1 MIDIRNLE
9 VSYGKSKVVK
19 DVSFR
24 VEGGNIL
31 SIIGP
36 NGSGKSSLIKSIIG
50 LVKPSSGS
58 IFFENVSR
66 SAQTRAEG
74 SIGYMPQSPSFPKNL
89 TILELVDFFKKL
101 EPFDEETFSE
111 MYENLGLRSQEDKKI
126 GSLSGGTKQKVNI
139 LQCFSSKKD
148 IYLIDE
154 PTASLDPY
162 VSHILKELLRSKK
175 KEGALLIF
183 STHIL
188 AEVEDVADRFLLL
201 SDGSLLID
209 ESPKEFLRKSGFES
223 LQLSLMEFW
232 NREYK
237 NKR

>member
-1 MIDIRNLE
+1 MDIRNLE

-19 DVSFR
+19 NVSFR

-58 IFFENVSR
+58 ILFNAIPPSKRTE
-66 SAQTRAEG
+66 AEG

-111 MYENLGLRSQEDKKI
+111 MYEKLGLRSQENKKI

-139 LQCFSSKKD
+139 LQCFSSKKN
-148 IYLIDE
+148 IYVIDE

-162 VSHILKELLRSKK
+162 VSHILKELLRKKK
-175 KEGALLIF
+175 KEGALVIF

-209 ESPKEFLRKSGFES
+209 ESPQEFLRKSGFES

-232 NREYK
+232 NKEYE
-237 NKR
+237 NPR